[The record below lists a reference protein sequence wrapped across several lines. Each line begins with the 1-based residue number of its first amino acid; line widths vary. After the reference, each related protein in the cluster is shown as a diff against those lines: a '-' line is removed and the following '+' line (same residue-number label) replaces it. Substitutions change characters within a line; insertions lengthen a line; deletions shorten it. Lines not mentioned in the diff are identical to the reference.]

1 VHGISRSLPTQ
12 RLWLPTPE
20 LGSEAF
26 RALGCYFERGFEREA
41 GFDEFAFFEEAADER
56 DAMGDAAG
64 WGEFWQGVLGV
75 GGPVAA
81 GFCDF
86 YEAGAEG

>member
-1 VHGISRSLPTQ
+1 MT
-12 RLWLPTPE
+12 
-20 LGSEAF
+20 SEAF

-64 WGEFWQGVLGV
+64 WGEFWQGVLGDCV
-75 GGPVAA
+75 HQMEV
-81 GFCDF
+81 
-86 YEAGAEG
+86 ERIELSS